1 MAADEK
7 AKPEYIWPTG
17 GRRVVGLLSVI
28 GVFGFGAAIVYV
40 AYIKGG
46 YLTYLTLTFF
56 WFLSLFHAGYAYTQG
71 LTQRRVR
78 KIDYWYLGAATLG
91 MLLFALG
98 VTNQREVIVGRSLDM
113 IYKEQ
118 ARIEGETVTSRASA
132 YKAFMCDQETVKLT
146 KAPCDHA
153 TDILKA
159 VQGDLTL
166 QKVKDL
172 ESTFDKI
179 NIKDLVDI
187 RRRRDAAK
195 LEPGGGST
203 DPLLITSVELK
214 MALQKWLGWRILT
227 PPPEAPA
234 KQFDET
240 AELMLGIGQMIVWPF
255 LLAFA
260 LALRIAKVTVDV
272 FEWAGG

>member
-1 MAADEK
+1 MKKETPAI
-7 AKPEYIWPTG
+7 IWPVG
-17 GRRVVGLLSVI
+17 GRRIVGLLAVV
-28 GVFGFGAAIVYV
+28 GVFGFGAAIVY
-40 AYIKGG
+40 AGTIQSG
-46 YLTYLTLTFF
+46 YLSYLILTFF
-56 WFLSLFHAGYAYTQG
+56 WFLSLFHAGYAYAQN
-71 LTQRRVR
+71 LTQRQVR

-118 ARIEGETVTSRASA
+118 ERIQREIVIDKAKA
-132 YKAFMCDQETVKLT
+132 YKAVVCDQDTIKLT

-153 TDILKA
+153 DDYLKILQVGPA
-159 VQGDLTL
+159 P
-166 QKVKDL
+166 QKMKEL
-172 ESTFDKI
+172 EATFNQN
-179 NIKDLVDI
+179 NIRDLVEI
-187 RRRRDAAK
+187 RRKRDAAK
-195 LEPGGGST
+195 LDPGGGST
-203 DPLLITSVELK
+203 DPMLVASVDIK
-214 MALQKWLGWRILT
+214 MAMEQLRGWRILT

-234 KQFDET
+234 RTFDER

-272 FEWAGG
+272 FAWADG